1 MAIVRRCYKKNGEK
15 KVRYQAQIYVK
26 GRRVYYKTF
35 ESKSEATQWHEDK
48 RKFLKG
54 EPLEKESSV
63 NLFSDCIKIFQK
75 KAIPFLQKPT
85 RQSYLNGLKYLMESP
100 LCNVEMDQ
108 LNARHIHNWI
118 DWLKKHPT
126 IHTASRKSFQFELKL
141 LTTVLNWYKNFV
153 NENFNNPVTKQHK
166 QSCYYKIIRPRCP
179 DYFMRPMDARN
190 WLDWIK
196 KNRENPVYWRIAIFM
211 LLTGVRICEACAM
224 KWDAINLEEGTARVM
239 RIIRWDFHT
248 RRPEL
253 VETTKTNT
261 SSRLLILPD
270 DLIKILKEMREEDSG
285 NSLLFKKDN
294 GDLLNYVTIQRIFN
308 QGFQALNLPWRST
321 HILRHSYATM
331 ALLATKDLAS
341 VQASLGHRSSR
352 MTERYAKAV
361 ALLTK
366 DTAQKT
372 SQVFSVLGKKSLP
385 NYNVLSHSKDFA
397 YTV

>member
-1 MAIVRRCYKKNGEK
+1 MEEK

-26 GRRVYYKTF
+26 GRRVDYKTF
-35 ESKSEATQWHEDK
+35 DSKSKATLWHEEK
-48 RKFLKG
+48 KKFLKG
-54 EPLEKESSV
+54 EPSKRES
-63 NLFSDCIKIFQK
+63 NAYLLSDCIKSFQE

-85 RQSYLNGLKYLMESP
+85 RQSYLNGLKYLVESP
-100 LCNVEMDQ
+100 LHNVEMSH
-108 LNARHIHNWI
+108 LNAKHVHYWI

-126 IHTASRKSFQFELKL
+126 VHTVSRKSFQFELKL

-166 QSCYYKIIRPRCP
+166 QSCHYKIIHPRCP

-190 WLDWIK
+190 WLKWIK
-196 KNRENPVYWRIAIFM
+196 KNRENPVYWRIAVFM
-211 LLTGVRICEACAM
+211 LLTGARICEACAM
-224 KWDAINLEEGTARVM
+224 KWDAVDLEEGTARVM

-248 RRPEL
+248 RKPEL
-253 VETTKTNT
+253 VETTKTAT
-261 SSRLLILPD
+261 SSRLLLLPD
-270 DLIKILKEMREEDSG
+270 DLVEILKEMRPEDSG
-285 NSLLFKKDN
+285 DSLLFKKDT
-294 GDLLNYVTIQRIFN
+294 GQPLNYVTIQRVFN
-308 QGFQALNLPWRST
+308 KGFESLNLPWRST

-341 VQASLGHRSSR
+341 VQASLGHKSSR

-372 SQVFSVLGKKSLP
+372 SQVFSVLDKRSVHSYHLG
-385 NYNVLSHSKDFA
+385 HSKDFA